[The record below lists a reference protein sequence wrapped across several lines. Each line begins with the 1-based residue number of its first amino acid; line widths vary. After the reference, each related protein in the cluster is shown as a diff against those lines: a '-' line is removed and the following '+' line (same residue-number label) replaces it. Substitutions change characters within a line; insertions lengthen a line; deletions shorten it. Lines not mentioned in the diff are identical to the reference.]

1 MFKGG
6 VGQCFLSVWI
16 VLGVIHLGSSATKDA
31 NLVQVNDDN
40 WNQILEGEWMV
51 EFFAPWCPACRS
63 LQPVWED
70 FSSWGRDLGIQVG
83 QVDITS
89 SPGLSGRFMITALPT
104 IFHVKEGVFRQ
115 YKGPRTKEDFLS
127 YVEEK
132 KWESVEPLSSWQ
144 SPSSIQMSLISQF
157 YKISMSIRNLMNI
170 MLEQYGIPAWAA
182 YVIFGLATIMLGL
195 ILGLILVCIIDFVY
209 PPTSSQAR
217 STSQASTSAAT
228 ADASE
233 RKKDSDDDVSEEIQ
247 DDESQEDEEEE
258 RRSDGATADSPQQTR
273 RRRPRKD

>member
-1 MFKGG
+1 MFKMELGR
-6 VGQCFLSVWI
+6 CFFSLWI

-40 WNQILEGEWMV
+40 WSQILEGEWMV

-89 SPGLSGRFMITALPT
+89 SPGLTLPT

-132 KWESVEPLSSWQ
+132 KWESVEPLSTWQ

-170 MLEQYGIPAWAA
+170 MLEQYGIPPWAA
-182 YVIFGLATIMLGL
+182 YVIFGLATILLGL

-209 PPTSSQAR
+209 PPLSSQARTSSQA
-217 STSQASTSAAT
+217 ASSAAAT
-228 ADASE
+228 DASE

-247 DDESQEDEEEE
+247 DDESQEDEDDGEGT
-258 RRSDGATADSPQQTR
+258 RSDGATADSPQQTR